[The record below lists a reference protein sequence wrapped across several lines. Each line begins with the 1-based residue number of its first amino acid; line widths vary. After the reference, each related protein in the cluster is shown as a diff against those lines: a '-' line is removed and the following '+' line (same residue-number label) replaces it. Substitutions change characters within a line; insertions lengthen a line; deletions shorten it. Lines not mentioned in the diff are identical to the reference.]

1 MTRVLIVDD
10 SEVAR
15 QLLCHILSADPDIE
29 VVGVA
34 SNGRDAVFLNENLK
48 PDVMTIDINMPIMD
62 GFETTRAIMETHPV
76 PIVIVSSAFDNQ
88 EASAGFQS
96 MQAGAL
102 AILPRP
108 QGLGHPRYKAC
119 ALELIQTL
127 KTMAGVTMVRR
138 HRPKPKPS
146 PSAPTAPAAPSAS
159 GTGIQLVVIGAS
171 TGGPQALETFLQAL
185 PRPFPVPIALV
196 QHIAP
201 GFAEGFVEW
210 LAKATHLPI
219 ALARNGELLAPGM
232 IRVAPDGSHL
242 EIGHG
247 LVSLL
252 TSYPP
257 DNSLRPSVKRLFKSA
272 ARISGNR
279 TAAVLLSGMGR
290 DGAEEMKELK
300 DAGALTLAQ
309 SEASCIVFG
318 MPGEAVRLGA
328 ARHVLPPELLARQLA
343 ASLNAPPFA
352 NS

>member
-1 MTRVLIVDD
+1 MTRVVIVDD

-15 QLLCHILSADPDIE
+15 QLLCHILSADPGIE

-34 SNGRDAVFLNENLK
+34 SNGRDAVLLNENLK
-48 PDVMTIDINMPIMD
+48 PDVMTIDINMPVMD
-62 GFETTRAIMETHPV
+62 GFATTRAIMETHPV

-88 EASAGFQS
+88 EASASFQS

-119 ALELIQTL
+119 ALELIQTV

-138 HRPKPKPS
+138 HKPKPI
-146 PSAPTAPAAPSAS
+146 PAAPSIPAAPDPS
-159 GTGIQLVVIGAS
+159 YIQLVVIGAS
-171 TGGPQALETFLQAL
+171 TGGPQALEVFLQAL

-201 GFAEGFVEW
+201 GFAEGFVDW
-210 LAKATHLPI
+210 LAKATNLPI
-219 ALARNGELLAPGM
+219 ALARNGEHLTPGM
-232 IRVAPDGSHL
+232 VRVAPDGCHL

-247 LVSLL
+247 LVTLL

-257 DNSLRPSVKRLFKSA
+257 DSGLRPSVKRLFKSA
-272 ARISGNR
+272 ARFSGER

-290 DGAEEMKELK
+290 DGAEEMKELM
-300 DAGALTLAQ
+300 DAGALTMAQ

-328 ARHVLPPELLARQLA
+328 AKHVLPPELLARQLA
-343 ASLNAPPFA
+343 ASLKTHPFGTL
-352 NS
+352 